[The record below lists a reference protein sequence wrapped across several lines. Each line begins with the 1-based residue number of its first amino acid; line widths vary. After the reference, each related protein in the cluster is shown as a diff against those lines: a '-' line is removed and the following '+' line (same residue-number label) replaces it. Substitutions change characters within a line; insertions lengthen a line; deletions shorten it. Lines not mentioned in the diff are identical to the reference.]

1 MERPH
6 DASRWAQRG
15 SPALTPVARMHYS
28 GAMVSGRLAVLAFVL
43 ATGTTLTACAIDDA
57 AIADELVVDP
67 VQACPIP
74 AGGAIAGHEA
84 DFYRC
89 VDDVVGDG
97 AGCGNDGYLLGYGAR
112 YAERFY
118 RVTRPRMSARGQ
130 RWIDDVLVCLQ
141 EELQVGIDASTGCD
155 DIRSIAFDS
164 HPGCYVG
171 AGFCTLPLVDVLQ
184 VVWTIDVRDWF
195 GSSAA
200 RQAVETAIGC
210 GRQHASILRVLFPRL
225 AP

>member
-1 MERPH
+1 MDRPH
-6 DASRWAQRG
+6 DAPGSAQRG
-15 SPALTPVARMHYS
+15 SPALTAVARMHYS
-28 GAMVSGRLAVLAFVL
+28 GAMPSPRLALAL
-43 ATGTTLTACAIDDA
+43 ALGLGAALAACATEDA
-57 AIADELVVDP
+57 VITDELVVDP

-74 AGGAIAGHEA
+74 AAGDIAGHEA

-89 VDDVVGDG
+89 VDDVIEGG
-97 AGCGNDGYLLGYGAR
+97 AGCGGDGYLLGYGAR

-141 EELQVGIDASTGCD
+141 EELQAGIDAGTSCD
-155 DIRSIAFDS
+155 DVRTIAFDS
-164 HPGCYVG
+164 HPGCYVD
-171 AGFCTLPLVDVLQ
+171 AGFCTLPILDVLQ

>member
-1 MERPH
+1 
-6 DASRWAQRG
+6 
-15 SPALTPVARMHYS
+15 MHYS
-28 GAMVSGRLAVLAFVL
+28 AAMLPRLLAL
-43 ATGTTLTACAIDDA
+43 ASIAALAACAIDDDLG
-57 AIADELVVDP
+57 ADQLAVVDP
-67 VQACPIP
+67 VQSCPIP
-74 AGGAIAGHEA
+74 AADAIAGHEA

-89 VDDVVGDG
+89 VEGVVAGGDG
-97 AGCGNDGYLLGYGAR
+97 CGDDGYLLGYGAR

-141 EELQVGIDASTGCD
+141 EELQAGIDANSDCD

-164 HPGCYVG
+164 HPGCYVD
-171 AGFCTLPLVDVLQ
+171 AGFCRLPVLDVLQ
-184 VVWTIDVRDWF
+184 VVWTIDVRDWL

-210 GRQHASILRVLFPRL
+210 GRDYASILRVLFPHL
-225 AP
+225 AR